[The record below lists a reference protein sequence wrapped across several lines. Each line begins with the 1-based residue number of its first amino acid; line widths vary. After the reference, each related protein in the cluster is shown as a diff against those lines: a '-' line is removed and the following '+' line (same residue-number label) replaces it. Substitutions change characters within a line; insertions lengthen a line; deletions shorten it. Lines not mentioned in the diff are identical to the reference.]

1 MTKAEENR
9 QTLENIY
16 ATFFKGDFEGWL
28 AFFTDDSVFREPETL
43 PYGGV
48 VKGREKIQA
57 TVMKIV
63 ECWDDISYDVEDILA
78 NDQRAI
84 AYGVFNATSKT
95 TGKKVSVPLAEMWRF
110 KDGKVEEMLAIYGD
124 TALLN
129 SAMS

>member
-1 MTKAEENR
+1 MTKAEEHR

-48 VKGREKIQA
+48 VKGREQIQA

-84 AYGVFNATSKT
+84 AYGVFNATSKA